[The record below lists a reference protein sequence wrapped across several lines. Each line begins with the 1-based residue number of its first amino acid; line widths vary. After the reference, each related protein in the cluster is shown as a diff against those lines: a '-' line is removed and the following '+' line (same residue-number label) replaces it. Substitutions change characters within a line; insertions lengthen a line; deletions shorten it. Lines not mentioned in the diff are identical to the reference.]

1 MGSENKEK
9 VLHKVIPTK
18 NFIKNK
24 KVKTIDD
31 LKKETIK
38 YKTPQIQNNVFKKKS
53 FMELESLIED
63 NENKKPENP
72 KAKINS
78 EQKSEGAKKVMHKVT
93 PTRNY
98 NIKNKAK
105 THEELNKDASKK
117 WKTPQIK
124 NHVFPKKSLK
134 SFMELE
140 ALIEENEDKKTEDA
154 KKTEKAKVD
163 SKKNMKKE
171 TKEKKSAPAPAK
183 PAKKKK
189 KKKKNLPP
197 PPQTPKKK
205 KKKKKKKK

>member
-78 EQKSEGAKKVMHKVT
+78 EQKSDGAKKLCTKLLLQ
-93 PTRNY
+93 
-98 NIKNKAK
+98 NIIILKIKPKLMKN
-105 THEELNKDASKK
+105 
-117 WKTPQIK
+117 
-124 NHVFPKKSLK
+124 
-134 SFMELE
+134 
-140 ALIEENEDKKTEDA
+140 
-154 KKTEKAKVD
+154 
-163 SKKNMKKE
+163 
-171 TKEKKSAPAPAK
+171 
-183 PAKKKK
+183 
-189 KKKKNLPP
+189 
-197 PPQTPKKK
+197 
-205 KKKKKKKK
+205 